1 MKFKI
6 VMALAL
12 VSGFAQAAQKVDIPV
27 EVSTVKIDQPTPA
40 RWEEFQGVHPDKA
53 AGLIAAGQK
62 VGGACH
68 ELSAKGTVVCYF
80 PPNVPRTVGIDW
92 EKVKE
97 AGL

>member
-1 MKFKI
+1 MKLKGVI
-6 VMALAL
+6 ALVL
-12 VSGFAQAAQKVDIPV
+12 VSGFAQGAQRIDIPV
-27 EVSTVKIDQPTPA
+27 EVTTVKIDQPTPE
-40 RWEEFQGVHPDKA
+40 RWEEFQGVHQDKA
-53 AGLIAAGQK
+53 AGLIADGQNA
-62 VGGACH
+62 GGACH